1 MFSYS
6 AADIVLIVIALGA
19 VALVPLAAPWVLA
32 LLLVRLG
39 WSYLWRRGI
48 DRAIARGSVATA
60 EAKLRRARVIAQWLV
75 LPALQ
80 RSASM
85 QLGNLLRQQERF
97 EAAIAVY
104 EEALARPGRGR
115 AASIQQAVL
124 RNNLGLALQAQSKF
138 EDAECEF
145 LAAEAIWKERG
156 ARQASRAVTLEN
168 LAELRLERGQGEPA
182 IAALRQAAEVRAEL
196 PERNRSKEIEVA
208 TRLARVLE
216 GQGGTGGHDAELER
230 LWRTVLEF
238 HTESKGVTSPA
249 RIESLAGLLR
259 LCDRQKREDEYHELF
274 GEWIAC
280 RLAAPRTDAIELAGE
295 RLRHCERR
303 LALGFSDEAEAAARA
318 LLTELPSSA
327 VEERVWAHQIS
338 GKARAAMRNWNEAE
352 AAYLRALEA
361 EHGGQNLSGGRHV
374 EVLIG
379 LAEARTQRRQ
389 LLAAQETYEQ
399 ALAFLKANAP
409 PDHPW
414 IGWTEAQLQRLWMPG
429 IEERPN

>member
-6 AADIVLIVIALGA
+6 AADIALILIALGA
-19 VALVPLAAPWVLA
+19 VALVPLLAPGVLA
-32 LLLVRLG
+32 LLLARLA

-48 DRAIARGSVATA
+48 DRAIARGAVATA
-60 EAKLRRARVIAQWLV
+60 EAKLRRAQLIAKWLV
-75 LPALQ
+75 LPAL
-80 RSASM
+80 RRAAAL

-97 EAAIAVY
+97 DAAVAVY
-104 EEALARPGRGR
+104 QQALARPGRGR
-115 AASIQQAVL
+115 GAAIQRAVL
-124 RNNLGLALQAQSKF
+124 RNNLGLALQAQSKL

-145 LAAEAIWKERG
+145 LAAGAIWTERDP
-156 ARQASRAVTLEN
+156 RQASRAVTLEN
-168 LAELRLERGQGEPA
+168 LAELRLERGERAKA
-182 IAALRQAAEVRAEL
+182 IEALRQAAAVRKDL
-196 PERNRSKEIEVA
+196 PERSRPKEIEVA

-216 GQGGTGGHDAELER
+216 GTGEDAELER
-230 LWRTVLEF
+230 LWREVLEF
-238 HTESKGVTSPA
+238 HTETKGVASPA

-259 LCDRQKREDEYHELF
+259 LCDRGKREDEYHELF
-274 GEWIAC
+274 EEWIAC
-280 RLAAPRTDAIELAGE
+280 RKAAPRADALELAGE

-303 LALGFSDEAEAAARA
+303 LALGFSQEAEAAARQ
-318 LLTELPSSA
+318 LLMELPASA
-327 VEERVWAHQIS
+327 ADERVWAHQVC
-338 GKARAAMRNWNEAE
+338 GKARAAGRDWIEAE

-379 LAEARTQRRQ
+379 LAEARAQRRQ

-429 IEERPN
+429 VEERPN